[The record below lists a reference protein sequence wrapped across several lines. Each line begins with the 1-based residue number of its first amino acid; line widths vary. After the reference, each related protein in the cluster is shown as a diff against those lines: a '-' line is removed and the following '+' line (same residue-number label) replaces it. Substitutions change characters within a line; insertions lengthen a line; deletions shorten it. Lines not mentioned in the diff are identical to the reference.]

1 MASEA
6 NGCAHVRRALGRCAG
21 GSAHPDEERAST
33 VADIS
38 EQPTSSKPASM
49 LNDDWY
55 SPPDVVRSRLLSL
68 YISDALHGI
77 DLD

>member
-1 MASEA
+1 M
-6 NGCAHVRRALGRCAG
+6 GCAYVRRAFGRCAG
-21 GSAHPDEERAST
+21 GFAHPDEERTST

-38 EQPTSSKPASM
+38 EQPTSSKPAAM
-49 LNDDWY
+49 QNDDWY

-68 YISDALHGI
+68 YISDARHDI